1 MRCTCIC
8 IHTFLGCFTSFS
20 PFPLHIHIRIRTKVP
35 ANTPC
40 VRSAAL
46 STSARKAQKS
56 SNKKGNPVKLA
67 SKILDVAAD
76 PLDADAVYVAEAA
89 GTVKRVRVEV

>member
-1 MRCTCIC
+1 M
-8 IHTFLGCFTSFS
+8 
-20 PFPLHIHIRIRTKVP
+20 
-35 ANTPC
+35 C

-67 SKILDVAAD
+67 SKILDVAVD
-76 PLDADAVYVAEAA
+76 PLDGDAVYVAEAA
-89 GTVKRVRVEV
+89 GTVKRVSVEVCLYWWC